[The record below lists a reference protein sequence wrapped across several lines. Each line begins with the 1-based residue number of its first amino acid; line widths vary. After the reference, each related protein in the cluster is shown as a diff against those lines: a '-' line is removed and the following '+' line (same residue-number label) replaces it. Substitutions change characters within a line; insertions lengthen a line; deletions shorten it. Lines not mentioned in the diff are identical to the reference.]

1 MRKPKGFTLIE
12 LLVVIAIIAL
22 LMAILMPAL
31 QRIKKQAK
39 MVACQSNLRQWAIYF
54 SLYTDENNGHF
65 HRGWNDSAD
74 TQYSWMAVMRPY
86 YLDDPALCFCPTA
99 TKTRVEGMGED
110 ATFGAW
116 TNFYGEHGSY
126 GINICVTD
134 PLPGREGGRPADWYW
149 RNRDVKGAAS
159 IPLFLDDYWW
169 DTRPHHTDEP
179 PQFEGQVDGWST
191 NAMKMLCL
199 NRHNGFTNCVFVD
212 FSTRTVGLKELW
224 TLRWNRQFEINGSWT
239 RAGGVFPEDWPD
251 WMRNFKDY

>member
-31 QRIKKQAK
+31 QRIKKQART
-39 MVACQSNLRQWAIYF
+39 VTCQSNLRQWGLYF
-54 SLYTDENNGHF
+54 SFYTDDNNGHF

-86 YLDDPALCFCPTA
+86 YLADPDLCFCPTA
-99 TKTRVEGMGED
+99 RKPRVEGLGED

-116 TNFYGEHGSY
+116 TNFYNEHGSY

-149 RNRDVKGAAS
+149 RHRDVKGAAS

-169 DTRPHHTDEP
+169 DTRPHHTDAP
-179 PQFEGQVDGWST
+179 PEFEGQVDGWST

-199 NRHNGFTNCVFVD
+199 NRHNGFTNSVFVD

-224 TLRWNRQFEINGSWT
+224 TLRWNRQYEINGSWT
-239 RAGGVFPEDWPD
+239 RAGGVHPEDWPE
-251 WMRNFKDY
+251 WMRYFKDY